1 MPTYEFQCGD
11 CGSHTEQVFSM
22 SEMPD
27 SVACGCGHRAGRVIS
42 SNSNVFVRNREYV
55 FDKSKN
61 VRSFARDFGVSDQ
74 KHHENYR
81 KKFEGIKQR
90 QKAMRASKHKHEIQW
105 LGGMPGEMVD
115 SIGLHEGD
123 KEAVYKDPVT
133 FLKKTGTYAGD

>member
-1 MPTYEFQCGD
+1 MPTYEFQCDG
-11 CGSHTEQVFSM
+11 CGARAEQVFSIM
-22 SEMPD
+22 EMPD
-27 SVACGCGHRAGRVIS
+27 SVACSCGRLAGRVLS
-42 SNSNVFVRNREYV
+42 SNANVFVKNREYV
-55 FDKSKN
+55 FDRAKN

-90 QKAMRASKHKHEIQW
+90 QKALRTSRHKDDIQW

-115 SIGLHEGD
+115 SIGQHEGD
-123 KEAVYKDPVT
+123 KEAVYKDPIA